1 MHLTCE
7 EKENVVKL
15 IREFQRSFV
24 GPKGMGGQTDLVT
37 HKIDTSD
44 SAPIRLPPRRMA
56 LQQREIVDAELD
68 KMLENRVI
76 EPSDSPWRAPL
87 CSVTKKDGTP
97 RFCLDFRKL
106 NSVTKKQ
113 HFRSQELTIR

>member
-1 MHLTCE
+1 MNLKCE
-7 EKENVVKL
+7 EKEKVIKL

-24 GPKGMGGQTDLVT
+24 GPNGMVGQIDLVT
-37 HKIDTSD
+37 HKIDTGD

-76 EPSDSPWRAPL
+76 EPTDSPWRAPL
-87 CSVTKKDGTP
+87 C
-97 RFCLDFRKL
+97 
-106 NSVTKKQ
+106 
-113 HFRSQELTIR
+113 